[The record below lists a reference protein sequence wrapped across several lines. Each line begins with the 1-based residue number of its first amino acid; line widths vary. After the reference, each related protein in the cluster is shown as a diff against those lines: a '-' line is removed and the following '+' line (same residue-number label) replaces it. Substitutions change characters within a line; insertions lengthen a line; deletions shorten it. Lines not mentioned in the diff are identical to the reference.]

1 MQGESEASRPTRQG
15 RAVAPFAA
23 RPGLRLDY
31 HARHKPGVPRVGRR
45 GIKEYRAAEALQL
58 ILADR
63 DRERL
68 ACPSCGHSTIERV
81 PKRRLP
87 KSRWDADRRVTLR
100 CAKCGRQAVY
110 VPRNVTQ
117 PSDKELLTR

>member
-1 MQGESEASRPTRQG
+1 M
-15 RAVAPFAA
+15 
-23 RPGLRLDY
+23 
-31 HARHKPGVPRVGRR
+31 GRR

-63 DRERL
+63 DREPL
-68 ACPSCGHSTIERV
+68 ACPSCGNKGIQRT

-87 KSRWDADRRVTLR
+87 RAKWQTHRQVTLK
-100 CAKCGRQAVY
+100 CAKCGRQAAY

-117 PSDKELLTR
+117 PSDKQLIST